1 MADQDVCRGP
11 LLLVSLPFDV
21 LIEIFKWVPILDM
34 LNLRRVSSHLTS
46 KLANLT
52 TESFPNDGTW
62 ALDMQI
68 FRRVVARSYCLV
80 VSTEKIVLPR
90 GCARGAIRFGEDVC
104 S

>member
-1 MADQDVCRGP
+1 MLRLIDVEAKRLHSFLALFLDNLNMADQDVCWGP

-52 TESFPNDGTW
+52 TESFLNDGTW

-68 FRRVVARSYCLV
+68 FRRVVA
-80 VSTEKIVLPR
+80 
-90 GCARGAIRFGEDVC
+90 
-104 S
+104 